1 MPESSLL
8 AVTIAGGLGSPL
20 NFSGALPMAWIN
32 ILDEICVHW
41 PGRRPR
47 YRGRALR
54 DEDGVS

>member
-32 ILDEICVHW
+32 ILDEICVHG
-41 PGRRPR
+41 PGRLPR
-47 YRGRALR
+47 YRGRALIG
-54 DEDGVS
+54 EDGVS